1 MGFKRVAAGPCA
13 GEPLPSSF
21 PDGNPTRMASFSAL
35 FRIPR
40 WLEKAWEET
49 RIEPKDSQLPW
60 IGSEEQE
67 TMPLPLLARE
77 PGQ

>member
-1 MGFKRVAAGPCA
+1 
-13 GEPLPSSF
+13 
-21 PDGNPTRMASFSAL
+21 MASFSAL

-40 WLEKAWEET
+40 WLEKTWEET

-77 PGQ
+77 PSH